1 MISFICGFFI
11 GGLFGVFVMCAV
23 ALSKGDYDADI

>member
-1 MISFICGFFI
+1 MSFVVGFFL

-23 ALSKGDYDADI
+23 ALSKGDNYEDF